1 MRETIKNEF
10 FLSENNWIKDFL
22 KKIIDFYLQVFSL
35 FAASNVLNG
44 CFATLT
50 LNLHRL

>member
-35 FAASNVLNG
+35 FCSVKRPEWTFRIIALIIVQ
-44 CFATLT
+44 
-50 LNLHRL
+50 

>member
-35 FAASNVLNG
+35 FYRETSSE
-44 CFATLT
+44 CFP
-50 LNLHRL
+50 